1 LQGSLFFINSGKV
14 KLYFDDQG
22 SEVIIN
28 TMGRGQ
34 IFGEG
39 VFFEASSWTI
49 SVAAIGT
56 ADISILKLDALQEW
70 AESFPGL
77 EEKLHTFCKRFE
89 KIEDFIKRSSNDRRT
104 YKRYRIAGRVATT
117 LLDNRS
123 RGIGTGF
130 MAELFDISEGGISFL
145 TQIPP
150 NENARLLLGRKI
162 QLKVPLRVESGEG
175 LVLVGD
181 VLAAKDNHG
190 AANEYSLH
198 MKFDN
203 LLDQKQLHDIVT
215 ALHEE
220 SQVTK

>member
-1 LQGSLFFINSGKV
+1 
-14 KLYFDDQG
+14 
-22 SEVIIN
+22 
-28 TMGRGQ
+28 
-34 IFGEG
+34 
-39 VFFEASSWTI
+39 
-49 SVAAIGT
+49 
-56 ADISILKLDALQEW
+56 
-70 AESFPGL
+70 
-77 EEKLHTFCKRFE
+77 
-89 KIEDFIKRSSNDRRT
+89 
-104 YKRYRIAGRVATT
+104 
-117 LLDNRS
+117 
-123 RGIGTGF
+123 